1 MSEKKIKENEI
12 PGEAIEIFNR
22 NKDTEEPWEITF
34 MKSFHERFYKPKVR
48 KSIIILAL
56 IVISVSMI
64 YITMAMLM
72 KW

>member
-1 MSEKKIKENEI
+1 MSKKKIKENEI

-34 MKSFHERFYKPKVR
+34 MKSFHERFYKPIVR